1 MNNRIFIPL
10 LLSTVLAL
18 PAFAQQPN
26 SNSSAQP
33 ATSADQTAPPSQPVT
48 ATGKESLQ
56 PRADQDFWD
65 GDEPG
70 LAWLVLHPFASKQ
83 YVRWHL
89 QAIHD
94 RINELDELTA
104 SNTKAIK
111 DTDARAQQ
119 GIQLASAKASEAD
132 QHAVDAGNRAQ
143 AAQQTA
149 QQANTRL
156 NTVEQVVTNID
167 QYQPATQTE
176 IRFKPGQTVLSEN
189 AKTALDEM
197 ATPLKNQRGYV
208 VEVQGFASGHGQ
220 VAIANSQKMAES
232 VVRYLALNHDIPIY
246 RIYLVGMGNAPTPSA
261 DGEAKTKRLS
271 GGRVEVSLLK
281 NNLEQLASTTPA
293 ADQNQQK

>member
-104 SNTKAIK
+104 SNSKMIR
-111 DTDARAQQ
+111 DVDARAQQ
-119 GIQLASAKASEAD
+119 GIQLASTKTKMADEHALEAANTA
-132 QHAVDAGNRAQ
+132 QMAHQTATAVD
-143 AAQQTA
+143 
-149 QQANTRL
+149 TRL
-156 NTVEQVVTNID
+156 STVETVVGNID
-167 QYQPATQTE
+167 QYKSASLTE
-176 IRFKPGQTVLSEN
+176 VHFRTGQTVLSKQ
-189 AKTALDEM
+189 AKDALDEI
-197 ATPLKNQRGYV
+197 ATQVKNQHGYV
-208 VEVQGFASGHGQ
+208 IEVQGFSSGQGQ
-220 VAIANSQKMAES
+220 AAIANSRKMADS
-232 VVRYLALNHDIPIY
+232 VVRYLVLNHEIPAY
-246 RIYLVGMGNAPTPSA
+246 RIYVIGMGNAPV
-261 DGEAKTKRLS
+261 AKRAS
-271 GGRVEVSLLK
+271 GTRVEISLLK
-281 NNLEQLASTTPA
+281 NDLEQTAK
-293 ADQNQQK
+293 Q